1 MSVQVRGGS
10 EQGPIRL
17 GYRHHEVEAKKM
29 WVGWVELGPQEGQAG
44 PSQPGLPAFPEGA
57 RLPLAPD
64 IFQPGTASA
73 LSGNITEASVFS
85 APVSGP
91 SDHRACLVSFP
102 VTSPFAPCHLCG
114 FSQTPSS
121 GLTLFLVGWK
131 QRRPSGDSASISPA
145 SCLALPPSTIHSA
158 GFTSNSGSHSSSKW
172 KKWLWKPA
180 GSSGSPRPGIWGS
193 YCYLNLQ

>member
-1 MSVQVRGGS
+1 MDNHSLHWRKCETALRPPKSIFPNPLQCLFVTLVFLTTKFKFINSAVVSVQVRGGS

-29 WVGWVELGPQEGQAG
+29 RVGWVELGTREGQAG
-44 PSQPGLPAFPEGA
+44 PSQPGLPVFPEGA

-114 FSQTPSS
+114 FSQAPSS
-121 GLTLFLVGWK
+121 GLTLFLVG
-131 QRRPSGDSASISPA
+131 
-145 SCLALPPSTIHSA
+145 
-158 GFTSNSGSHSSSKW
+158 
-172 KKWLWKPA
+172 
-180 GSSGSPRPGIWGS
+180 
-193 YCYLNLQ
+193 